1 LSRSQ
6 RIGQALAEIPKR
18 GCFLLGLQEQL
29 FYGVG
34 LALMIA
40 GIFGLLA
47 LSAPRAANLESIARI
62 VDPFAMQ
69 QLHRA

>member
-6 RIGQALAEIPKR
+6 RIGQALAEILNR
-18 GCFLLGLQEQL
+18 GCFLLGLQEQ
-29 FYGVG
+29 FFCDVG

-47 LSAPRAANLESIARI
+47 LSAPRAANLESMIA
-62 VDPFAMQ
+62 
-69 QLHRA
+69 